1 VGLKDFIQE
10 KPLGLVVVIG
20 LMIVFLLSACAT
32 QAGPAQPAFQEPV
45 PSVEGTASAT
55 PPEVDEIVGSTT
67 ATLSPVPADTASAAP
82 SPEPAVQPTPR
93 LDLHA
98 TDPSEVTLA
107 AGKPQLVE
115 FFAFWWP
122 TCRSLAPV
130 VHGLEAE
137 YGSQVN
143 FIYLDIDD
151 RDTEPF
157 KQELGYRYQPH
168 LFLVDADGN
177 ILQQW
182 VGRVSGD
189 ELERAILASLSP

>member
-115 FFAFWWP
+115 FFAFW
-122 TCRSLAPV
+122 
-130 VHGLEAE
+130 
-137 YGSQVN
+137 
-143 FIYLDIDD
+143 
-151 RDTEPF
+151 
-157 KQELGYRYQPH
+157 
-168 LFLVDADGN
+168 
-177 ILQQW
+177 
-182 VGRVSGD
+182 
-189 ELERAILASLSP
+189 

>member
-1 VGLKDFIQE
+1 
-10 KPLGLVVVIG
+10 
-20 LMIVFLLSACAT
+20 
-32 QAGPAQPAFQEPV
+32 
-45 PSVEGTASAT
+45 
-55 PPEVDEIVGSTT
+55 
-67 ATLSPVPADTASAAP
+67 
-82 SPEPAVQPTPR
+82 
-93 LDLHA
+93 
-98 TDPSEVTLA
+98 
-107 AGKPQLVE
+107 
-115 FFAFWWP
+115 
-122 TCRSLAPV
+122 

-137 YGSQVN
+137 FGSQVN

-151 RDTEPF
+151 RNTEPF

>member
-1 VGLKDFIQE
+1 
-10 KPLGLVVVIG
+10 
-20 LMIVFLLSACAT
+20 
-32 QAGPAQPAFQEPV
+32 
-45 PSVEGTASAT
+45 
-55 PPEVDEIVGSTT
+55 
-67 ATLSPVPADTASAAP
+67 
-82 SPEPAVQPTPR
+82 
-93 LDLHA
+93 
-98 TDPSEVTLA
+98 
-107 AGKPQLVE
+107 
-115 FFAFWWP
+115 
-122 TCRSLAPV
+122 

-151 RDTEPF
+151 RNTEPF